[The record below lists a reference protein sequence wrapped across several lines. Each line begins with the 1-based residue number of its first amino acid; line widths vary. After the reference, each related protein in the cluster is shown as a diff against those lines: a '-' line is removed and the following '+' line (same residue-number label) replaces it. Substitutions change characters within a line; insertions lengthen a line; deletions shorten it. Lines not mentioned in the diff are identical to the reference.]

1 MPDQTLPVDTPA
13 TLAALDTPAVVIDL
27 DIVERNLR
35 RAQDYAD
42 AHKIAL
48 RPHIKTHKIPEFAH
62 RQITLGAYGI
72 TCQKLG
78 EAEVMAD
85 AGISDI
91 LITYNLIGA
100 AKMARLVALR
110 RRIDIK
116 VVADSPEVVLGLSA
130 AMSAAGLTLPVMVE
144 CDTGAHRCG
153 VVEPEAAARLGGLIA
168 KSPGLHF
175 LGLMTYPPHGG
186 IAAAST
192 WVGRALE
199 DCRRE
204 GLAVEVVS
212 SGGTPDLAHAHELH
226 GVTEHR
232 PGTYIYNDRSLV
244 ERGACGWEDC
254 ALTVQATVVSRPSAD
269 RCIIDAGSK
278 SLSSDTLGLKGYG
291 HVAEYPA
298 VAIAGLSEEH
308 GHVIVPAGAKAP
320 AIGERVSVIPDHACV
335 VTNLH
340 DRVYGARGGRIERV
354 FEISARGRTQ

>member
-1 MPDQTLPVDTPA
+1 MPDQTLPLDPPA
-13 TLAALDTPAVVIDL
+13 TIAALDTPAVAIDL

-35 RAQDYAD
+35 RAQAYAD

-62 RQITLGAYGI
+62 RQIALGAHGI

-91 LITYNLIGA
+91 LITYNLIGP

-110 RRIDIK
+110 RRVDIK
-116 VVADSPEVVLGLSA
+116 VVADSAEVVQGLSA

-153 VVEPEAAARLGGLIA
+153 VVDPEDAARLGVLIA

-186 IAAAST
+186 IAAANI

-199 DCRRE
+199 ACRRE
-204 GLAVEVVS
+204 GLAVEMVS
-212 SGGTPDLAHAHELH
+212 SGGTPDLAHAHELV

-254 ALTVQATVVSRPSAD
+254 ALSIQATVVSHPSAE

-278 SLSSDTLGLKGYG
+278 SLSSDTLGLNGYG
-291 HVAEYPA
+291 RIVEYPA
-298 VAIAGLSEEH
+298 LEITGLSEEH
-308 GHVIVPAGAKAP
+308 GHVTIPPGSKSP

-340 DRVYGARGGRIERV
+340 DRVYGTRGGWIERV